1 MSIEQIS
8 QQYLPLVEK
17 EMLSFIAAN
26 TQDARLQESMIYSIQ
41 AGGKRMRPLL
51 MLVTV
56 RAFNKEVTRG
66 TIQVAAALEMIHTY
80 SLIHDDLPAMDD
92 DDLRRGK
99 ATNHKKFDEATAILA
114 GDALLTEAFS
124 LLSQAEVTEHER
136 VLLIQLLAKT
146 AGARGMVAGQAADMQ
161 AEGRSISLAELMA
174 IHQKKTGELIRCA
187 LVAGG
192 TLAHQST
199 ETIQQLTQL
208 AAHLG
213 LAFQIRDDLLDVT
226 ASVAE
231 LGKNPQ
237 QDARLQKST
246 YPSLL
251 GLAQAKQAL
260 AAELRQGVEIVQTL
274 SQSPEF
280 DHQELRALI
289 EQFRLNDRK

>member
-1 MSIEQIS
+1 MEQIS